1 MMFSNYDLGTRDRL
15 KMSKLLII
23 NFEPTVVETEQHKSK
38 KERPDAPRAG
48 GTGDKLYMSKLFS

>member
-1 MMFSNYDLGTRDRL
+1 
-15 KMSKLLII
+15 MSKLLII

-38 KERPDAPRAG
+38 TERPDAPRAE